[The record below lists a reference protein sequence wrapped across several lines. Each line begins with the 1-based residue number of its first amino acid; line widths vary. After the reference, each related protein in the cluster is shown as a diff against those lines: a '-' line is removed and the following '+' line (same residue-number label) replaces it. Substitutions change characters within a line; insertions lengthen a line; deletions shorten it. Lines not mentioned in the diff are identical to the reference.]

1 MLSTTI
7 IKTQH
12 EGKYFGGTFSPFS
25 RFSEICRQHAS
36 IYWSSPTPYEDK
48 LIELEINYLSV
59 STSLYLESHGKIPEM
74 VHIMQK
80 KNIEKNVNFCQSRMM
95 ISTLWPKQGI
105 LGFRQF
111 RSVYNFTDRLN
122 KIYKIYHQSPSITEK
137 MCMQTSAFIGKKNN
151 NLEFQSTMHIQIV
164 NAINIIPLI
173 IIHYFE

>member
-25 RFSEICRQHAS
+25 RFPEICRQHAS

-48 LIELEINYLSV
+48 LIEIEIYYLSV

-80 KNIEKNVNFCQSRMM
+80 KNIEEKKKKIRVYFKKG
-95 ISTLWPKQGI
+95 TGI
-105 LGFRQF
+105 PSQPDDI
-111 RSVYNFTDRLN
+111 FT
-122 KIYKIYHQSPSITEK
+122 H
-137 MCMQTSAFIGKKNN
+137 
-151 NLEFQSTMHIQIV
+151 
-164 NAINIIPLI
+164 
-173 IIHYFE
+173 